1 MFGALRVNDDSSLF
15 LVAFGLDMRIWYQSE
30 ILDGL
35 VNKAQELRLRGLSSN
50 PGQVTV
56 SCS

>member
-1 MFGALRVNDDSSLF
+1 MFGALRVNDDSSSF
-15 LVAFGLDMRIWYQSE
+15 LAFGLDMRIWYQSE